1 MKKNKNVVVAK
12 NPDERGELLGLSP
25 ADKELMKQKAILIE
39 IAIKSMEQSGFP
51 VNDIV
56 ARSGVSRSKVS
67 AVKNHSPVSVTC
79 DLLIKIIA
87 ATGKSL
93 KVKAA

>member
-1 MKKNKNVVVAK
+1 MKKNKNIVVAK
-12 NPDERGELLGLSP
+12 DPDELGRLLGLTP
-25 ADKELMKQKAILIE
+25 ADIELMKQKANLFE
-39 IAIKSMEQSGFP
+39 IAVKSMEQSGLP
-51 VNDIV
+51 VNEIV

-67 AVKNHSPVSVTC
+67 AVKNHSPISVTC